1 MKFGVVRFP
10 GSCDE
15 VDALLASRRFGD
27 AELLW
32 HGERD
37 LRGCDAIVVPGGFSY
52 GDYLRAGAIARFSPV
67 MDAVGEFALG
77 GGPVLGICNGFQV
90 LCEAGLLPGA
100 LLPNTSLRFICR
112 QVDLVVENANTPFTR
127 ACTDGETL
135 SIPMKHTTGRF
146 WAPESAL
153 DEMEA
158 NGQVVFR
165 YANGNAPNGAAR
177 AIAGVASA
185 QKNVL
190 GLMPH
195 PEHAV
200 DPLTGSTDGGK
211 LWQSLVEH
219 VEELAA
225 A

>member
-1 MKFGVVRFP
+1 
-10 GSCDE
+10 
-15 VDALLASRRFGD
+15 
-27 AELLW
+27 
-32 HGERD
+32 
-37 LRGCDAIVVPGGFSY
+37 
-52 GDYLRAGAIARFSPV
+52 
-67 MDAVGEFALG
+67 
-77 GGPVLGICNGFQV
+77 
-90 LCEAGLLPGA
+90 
-100 LLPNTSLRFICR
+100 
-112 QVDLVVENANTPFTR
+112 VDLVVENANTPFTR